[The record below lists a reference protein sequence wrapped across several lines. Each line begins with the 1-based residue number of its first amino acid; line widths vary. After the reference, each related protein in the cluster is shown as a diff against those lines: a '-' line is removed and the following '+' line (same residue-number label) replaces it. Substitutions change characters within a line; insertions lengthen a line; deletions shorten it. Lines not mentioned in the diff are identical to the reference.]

1 VAATVFARPYNEL
14 NGSLLSC
21 KSELTGSYKV
31 NRQVHF
37 WDAIMRTVL
46 LALTLALSTVPAF
59 AGGFGVDLPT
69 LTWPEDGQATTS
81 TKGCVEAP
89 TGSTAPCK

>member
-1 VAATVFARPYNEL
+1 
-14 NGSLLSC
+14 
-21 KSELTGSYKV
+21 
-31 NRQVHF
+31 
-37 WDAIMRTVL
+37 MRTVL